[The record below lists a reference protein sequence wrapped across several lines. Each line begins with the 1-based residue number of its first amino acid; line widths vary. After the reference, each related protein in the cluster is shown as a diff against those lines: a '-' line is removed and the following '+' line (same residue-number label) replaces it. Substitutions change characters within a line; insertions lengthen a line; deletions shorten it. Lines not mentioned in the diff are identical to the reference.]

1 MCKSYQ
7 SINSFISPRF
17 PVDSPSMRVV
27 VIGAGPSGLCAL
39 RYLAD
44 KPELYDPVAF
54 EKMDSI
60 GGTWVYTDQVGL
72 DKYGMTIHSSM
83 YKNLR

>member
-1 MCKSYQ
+1 
-7 SINSFISPRF
+7 
-17 PVDSPSMRVV
+17 MRVV

-39 RYLAD
+39 RHLAD

-54 EKMDSI
+54 EKADTI

-72 DKYGMTIHSSM
+72 DQCGMTIHSSI

>member
-1 MCKSYQ
+1 MNY
-7 SINSFISPRF
+7 INPIIF
-17 PVDSPSMRVV
+17 PKFHVVTDNLNMRVV
-27 VIGAGPSGLCAL
+27 VIGAGPSGLCSL
-39 RYLAD
+39 RHLAD

-54 EKMDSI
+54 EKTDSI

-72 DKYGMTIHSSM
+72 EQYGMTIHSSM